1 MMTPITMYDTVL
13 SANVDLYQIGLPD
26 AFGANALVYFKKG
39 TKTYPETSEM
49 SVLNDQSMWM
59 TVNIKRLEPIA

>member
-1 MMTPITMYDTVL
+1 MNPITMYDTVL

-26 AFGANALVYFKKG
+26 PFGANALIYFKQG
-39 TKTYPETSEM
+39 TKTYPTSSEM

-59 TVNIKRLEPIA
+59 TVNIKRLSVIN